1 MPAGIPSAVAAS
13 LTVAPAA
20 LTVAP
25 ASAASVPRAPPSP
38 PPPNKN
44 NKEERILGGG
54 PFQGRYVEKPR
65 VTSSLLADGI
75 SIIVKALRRTLVSL
89 NSSSSGDD
97 ACDEPR
103 VSEHINVVSAFVLLV
118 NGNGNGTMSSG
129 NNPRTDSE
137 CKPPPQA
144 QADAHTSDAAAS
156 SASCSPCSHQSNH
169 EWEVYVLSYGE
180 GTKFVQAHGSGSG
193 SPDDDGS
200 VVRDMH
206 AEVLARRSLKRLL
219 LLSHLEPLRNK
230 DHANIIHHLHFTSD
244 QQRILDAARL
254 TCKPLN
260 ATLPSNWWYNL
271 NNKLVMYTSTA
282 PCGNACVRRWVKPR
296 KDVRFEGLPTNAE
309 LEPHVFDIANRPTQT
324 NMFGSWREG
333 EIASLAKG
341 GCTTTM
347 PKHVAKWMPTGLS
360 PSCAMSQP
368 ILSCSDKIA
377 TWSRVGIQGSL
388 LANTLAAPIRLHAV
402 VIGRKFDRA
411 SCRRALSLRLA
422 GNIKGL
428 PPMTTLDND
437 AHAHPV
443 LLGSSVPLTNNATE
457 TIAHDDRVM
466 FDADTPCCWWHAGR
480 VVELSPIDSRT
491 GLAPDGSETDVSPRA
506 LLRLFERIG
515 GKHDGGSGGG
525 GVETFRERKR
535 RLKSAT
541 HANMKREALDR
552 LAACWRNTL

>member
-1 MPAGIPSAVAAS
+1 
-13 LTVAPAA
+13 
-20 LTVAP
+20 
-25 ASAASVPRAPPSP
+25 
-38 PPPNKN
+38 
-44 NKEERILGGG
+44 
-54 PFQGRYVEKPR
+54 
-65 VTSSLLADGI
+65 
-75 SIIVKALRRTLVSL
+75 
-89 NSSSSGDD
+89 
-97 ACDEPR
+97 
-103 VSEHINVVSAFVLLV
+103 
-118 NGNGNGTMSSG
+118 
-129 NNPRTDSE
+129 
-137 CKPPPQA
+137 
-144 QADAHTSDAAAS
+144 
-156 SASCSPCSHQSNH
+156 
-169 EWEVYVLSYGE
+169 
-180 GTKFVQAHGSGSG
+180 
-193 SPDDDGS
+193 
-200 VVRDMH
+200 MH

-428 PPMTTLDND
+428 PPMTTIDND

-480 VVELSPIDSRT
+480 FVELSPIDSRT